1 MKKIMLPKY
10 TMRQMI
16 LYIIGVFITPLGVVF
31 TINAHLGA
39 GGYDALNFALGEKL
53 GIPTSY
59 AIYGT
64 AFLATFI
71 TAFIRRG
78 LPRFTTFISSF
89 FIGLATDFWKKIF
102 VNVEGTTLVSSV
114 IIMIIGLL
122 LVGMAIAS
130 YMLSGLPTNPTD
142 DLIVACKER
151 GFSIRV
157 SKITMDVVCV
167 VIAFILGGE
176 IGIGTI
182 VVTFLLGPIIDF
194 FYGLI
199 PKIANCPVA
208 DADIS

>member
-1 MKKIMLPKY
+1 MV
-10 TMRQMI
+10 
-16 LYIIGVFITPLGVVF
+16 GVIITPLGVVF

-78 LPRFTTFISSF
+78 FPRFTTFISSF
-89 FIGLATDFWKKIF
+89 FIGMATDFWKMIF
-102 VNVEGTTLVSSV
+102 ADVQGTTLVSSA
-114 IIMIIGLL
+114 IIMFLGLL

-142 DLIVACKER
+142 DLIVACRER

-157 SKITMDVVCV
+157 SKITMDVICV
-167 VIAFILGGE
+167 ILAFVLGGE
-176 IGIGTI
+176 IGVGTI
-182 VVTFLLGPIIDF
+182 AVTFLLGPVINF
-194 FYGLI
+194 FYDLI
-199 PKIANCPVA
+199 SKIMRHYIA
-208 DADIS
+208 DFS

>member
-1 MKKIMLPKY
+1 MRKMNVPKY
-10 TMRQMI
+10 SLRQII
-16 LYIIGVFITPLGVVF
+16 LYIIGVVITPLGVVF
-31 TINAHLGA
+31 TINAHFGA

-89 FIGLATDFWKKIF
+89 FIGLATDFWKMIF
-102 VNVEGTTLVSSV
+102 ADVQGTTLVSSV

-122 LVGMAIAS
+122 LVGLAIAS

-142 DLIVACKER
+142 DLIVACRER

-157 SKITMDVVCV
+157 SKITMDVICV
-167 VIAFILGGE
+167 ILALLLGGE

-182 VVTFLLGPIIDF
+182 VVTFLLGPIINF
-194 FYGLI
+194 FYDLI
-199 PKIANCPVA
+199 PKIMNYHAA
-208 DADIS
+208 DLS

>member
-10 TMRQMI
+10 TLRQMI
-16 LYIIGVFITPLGVVF
+16 LYIIGVFIMPLGVVF

-39 GGYDALNFALGEKL
+39 GGYDALNFALGEKS
-53 GIPTSY
+53 GISTSY

-64 AFLATFI
+64 AFLALFI

-89 FIGLATDFWKKIF
+89 FIGLATDFWKLIF
-102 VNVEGTTLVSSV
+102 ANVQGTTLVSSV

-122 LVGMAIAS
+122 LIGVAVAS

-157 SKITMDVVCV
+157 SKITMDAVCV
-167 VIAFILGGE
+167 IIAFVLGGE

-194 FYGLI
+194 FYSLI
-199 PKIANCPVA
+199 PKFVNRPAA
-208 DADIS
+208 DEVIS